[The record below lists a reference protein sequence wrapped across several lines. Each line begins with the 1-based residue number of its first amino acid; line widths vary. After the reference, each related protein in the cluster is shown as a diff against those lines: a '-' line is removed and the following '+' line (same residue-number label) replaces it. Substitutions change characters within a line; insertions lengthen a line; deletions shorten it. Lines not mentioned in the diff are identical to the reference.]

1 MKFWK
6 KQIFS
11 LLAAFAVLLTL
22 VPQRAEAAGCGLS
35 GAGSVRAGNTV
46 TVTFSISGGD
56 ILGFSA
62 DLSYDSSQLSLEGSK
77 SLLGGSWTVK
87 MNGSRIVGYD
97 SEQSSPINGSKQ
109 VMAFTFRVKSDASA
123 GSSLSAAVSNVS
135 VSYISEH
142 GDNKGEAVTVDA
154 GSARWSASVSAP
166 LSGNANLASLTCAN
180 AELSPT
186 FSAGTTQYSVTVP
199 YDVTSLRLSA
209 AAEDSGAK
217 VSTSGNDLSV
227 GANTVTI
234 TVTAPSG
241 AVKRYTIS
249 VIRQPD
255 PNYTASTDAALSSL
269 TASYGEI
276 SPTFTSDVTDYVL
289 YVPHETEHITLS
301 GTARDGKAVQVTGAD
316 AALDEGE
323 NVLTVTCTAEDG
335 VTVMTY
341 TVHVW
346 RMPAYAGTLP
356 QIIVPTDAVEP
367 DQPAQED
374 ASALSALWASLCAPF
389 VLPFGGWT
397 VPLYAVGAAA
407 LVLLLL
413 LLFLLGHLI
422 GRKRGRRKALRQL
435 AQTPDAIGIIPPAEE
450 PPAPEETPDEQQ
462 PDEAEAPAQ
471 DEPAPQPEEA
481 AQPEA
486 PAAQEEP
493 AAEETPAEEPPAA
506 PEQTAENPK
515 EPSADDTLA
524 DLGDI
529 SLDDLLNDIRN
540 M

>member
-1 MKFWK
+1 M
-6 KQIFS
+6 
-11 LLAAFAVLLTL
+11 
-22 VPQRAEAAGCGLS
+22 
-35 GAGSVRAGNTV
+35 
-46 TVTFSISGGD
+46 
-56 ILGFSA
+56 
-62 DLSYDSSQLSLEGSK
+62 
-77 SLLGGSWTVK
+77 
-87 MNGSRIVGYD
+87 MNGGRIVGNNTT
-97 SEQSSPINGSKQ
+97 QASPINGSKQ
-109 VMAFTFRVKSDASA
+109 VMAFTFRVKSDIPA
-123 GSSLSAAVSNVS
+123 GSSLSASVSNVE
-135 VSYISEH
+135 VAYISKA
-142 GDNKGEAVTVDA
+142 GDPVTVNA

-186 FSAGTTQYSVTVP
+186 FSTGTTQYSVTVP

-276 SPTFTSDVTDYVL
+276 SPAFTSDVTDYVL
-289 YVPHETEHITLS
+289 YVPHETEHITLT

-356 QIIVPTDAVEP
+356 QIIVPTDAIEP

-374 ASALSALWASLCAPF
+374 ASALSALWTSLCAPF
-389 VLPFGGWT
+389 ALPYVGRT
-397 VPLYAVGAAA
+397 VPLYAVAAAA

-422 GRKRGRRKALRQL
+422 GRKRGRRKALRQP
-435 AQTPDAIGIIPPAEE
+435 AAAPGPVPEGEDPAPAE
-450 PPAPEETPDEQQ
+450 
-462 PDEAEAPAQ
+462 
-471 DEPAPQPEEA
+471 A
-481 AQPEA
+481 A
-486 PAAQEEP
+486 
-493 AAEETPAEEPPAA
+493 TPAEEAETTPVDAEQPERPAGQEASAAETAA
-506 PEQTAENPK
+506 PDG
-515 EPSADDTLA
+515 SDADA
-524 DLGDI
+524 DAAQSGQPAQETPDAPETPERGGVSDELDGM
-529 SLDDLLNDIRN
+529 SLDELLNDIKN

>member
-77 SLLGGSWTVK
+77 SLLDSGWTVM
-87 MNGSRIVGYD
+87 MNGGRIVGNNNT
-97 SEQSSPINGSKQ
+97 QKSPINGSKQ
-109 VMAFTFRVKSDASA
+109 VMAFTFRVKSDIPA
-123 GSSLSAAVSNVS
+123 GSSLSASVSNVE
-135 VSYISEH
+135 VAYISNA
-142 GDNKGEAVTVDA
+142 GNSVTVDA

-166 LSGNANLASLTCAN
+166 LSANANLASLSCAN

-209 AAEDSGAK
+209 AAEDGSAK

-255 PNYTASTDAALSSL
+255 PNYTASTDAALSAL

-276 SPTFTSDVTDYVL
+276 SPAFTSDVTDYVL

-374 ASALSALWASLCAPF
+374 ASALSTLWASLCVPF

-397 VPLYAVGAAA
+397 VPLYAVAAA
-407 LVLLLL
+407 AMVLLLL

-422 GRKRGRRKALRQL
+422 GRRRGRRKALRQL
-435 AQTPDAIGIIPPAEE
+435 EQTPDAIGVIPPV
-450 PPAPEETPDEQQ
+450 
-462 PDEAEAPAQ
+462 
-471 DEPAPQPEEA
+471 DEPSASDETHPDKPQPEDGPQPVEEEPSAENEPVPQPVEA
-481 AQPEA
+481 APTEA

-493 AAEETPAEEPPAA
+493 AAEEPSVQ
-506 PEQTAENPK
+506 PEQTEEMPA
-515 EPSADDTLA
+515 EPSPDDTLA

>member
-11 LLAAFAVLLTL
+11 LLAAFAVLMTL

-109 VMAFTFRVKSDASA
+109 VMAFTFRVKSDASS

-255 PNYTASTDAALSSL
+255 PNYTASTDAALSAL

-276 SPTFTSDVTDYVL
+276 SPAFTSDVTDYVL

-397 VPLYAVGAAA
+397 VPLYAVAAAA

-422 GRKRGRRKALRQL
+422 GRRRGRRKALRQL
-435 AQTPDAIGIIPPAEE
+435 EQTPDAIGVIPPADEPSASDETQPEDEPQPAEEE
-450 PPAPEETPDEQQ
+450 PPA
-462 PDEAEAPAQ
+462 A
-471 DEPAPQPEEA
+471 DEPAPQPVEA
-481 AQPEA
+481 APTEA

-493 AAEETPAEEPPAA
+493 AAEEPSVQ
-506 PEQTAENPK
+506 PEQTEERPA
-515 EPSADDTLA
+515 EPSPDDTLA

>member
-1 MKFWK
+1 M
-6 KQIFS
+6 
-11 LLAAFAVLLTL
+11 
-22 VPQRAEAAGCGLS
+22 
-35 GAGSVRAGNTV
+35 
-46 TVTFSISGGD
+46 
-56 ILGFSA
+56 
-62 DLSYDSSQLSLEGSK
+62 
-77 SLLGGSWTVK
+77 
-87 MNGSRIVGYD
+87 
-97 SEQSSPINGSKQ
+97 
-109 VMAFTFRVKSDASA
+109 
-123 GSSLSAAVSNVS
+123 
-135 VSYISEH
+135 
-142 GDNKGEAVTVDA
+142 TVDA

-166 LSGNANLASLTCAN
+166 LSANANLASLSCAN

-255 PNYTASTDAALSSL
+255 PNYTASTDAALSAL

-276 SPTFTSDVTDYVL
+276 SPAFTPDVTDYVL

-374 ASALSALWASLCAPF
+374 VSALSALWASLCAPF

-397 VPLYAVGAAA
+397 VPLYAVAAA
-407 LVLLLL
+407 AMVLLLL

-422 GRKRGRRKALRQL
+422 GRRRGRRKALRQL
-435 AQTPDAIGIIPPAEE
+435 EQTPDAIGVIPPADE
-450 PPAPEETPDEQQ
+450 PSASGETHPDE
-462 PDEAEAPAQ
+462 
-471 DEPAPQPEEA
+471 PQPEDGPQPVEEEPSAENEPVPQPVEA
-481 AQPEA
+481 APTEA

-493 AAEETPAEEPPAA
+493 AAEEPSVQ
-506 PEQTAENPK
+506 PEQTEEMPA
-515 EPSADDTLA
+515 EPSPDDTLA

>member
-77 SLLGGSWTVK
+77 SLLDSGWTVM
-87 MNGSRIVGYD
+87 MNGGRIVGNNNTQ
-97 SEQSSPINGSKQ
+97 ESPINGSKQ
-109 VMAFTFRVKSDASA
+109 VMAFTFRVKSDIPA
-123 GSSLSAAVSNVS
+123 GSSLSASVSNVE
-135 VSYISEH
+135 VAYISNA
-142 GDNKGEAVTVDA
+142 GNSVTVDA
-154 GSARWSASVSAP
+154 GSARWSASISAP
-166 LSGNANLASLTCAN
+166 LSGNANLASLTCSN
-180 AELSPT
+180 AELSPS

-255 PNYTASTDAALSSL
+255 PNYTASTDAALSAL

-276 SPTFTSDVTDYVL
+276 SPAFTSDVTDYVL

-397 VPLYAVGAAA
+397 VPLYAVAAAA

-422 GRKRGRRKALRQL
+422 GRRRGRRKALRQL
-435 AQTPDAIGIIPPAEE
+435 AQTPDAIGVILPAEE
-450 PPAPEETPDEQQ
+450 PSASDAVNPDEPQ
-462 PDEAEAPAQ
+462 PEDEPQPAEEEPPAA

-481 AQPEA
+481 APTEA

-493 AAEETPAEEPPAA
+493 AAEEPSIQ
-506 PEQTAENPK
+506 PEQTEEKPA
-515 EPSADDTLA
+515 EPSPDDTLA

>member
-77 SLLGGSWTVK
+77 SLLDSGWTVM
-87 MNGSRIVGYD
+87 MNGGRIVGNNNTQ
-97 SEQSSPINGSKQ
+97 ESPINGSKQ
-109 VMAFTFRVKSDASA
+109 VMAFTFRVKSDIPA
-123 GSSLSAAVSNVS
+123 GSSLSASVSNVE
-135 VSYISEH
+135 VAYISNA
-142 GDNKGEAVTVDA
+142 GNSVTVEA

-186 FSAGTTQYSVTVP
+186 FSTGTTQYSVTVP

-255 PNYTASTDAALSSL
+255 PNYTASTDAALSAL

-276 SPTFTSDVTDYVL
+276 SPAFTSDVTDYVL

-356 QIIVPTDAVEP
+356 QIIVPTDTVEP

-397 VPLYAVGAAA
+397 VPLYAVAAA
-407 LVLLLL
+407 AMVLLLL

-422 GRKRGRRKALRQL
+422 GRRRGRRKALHQL
-435 AQTPDAIGIIPPAEE
+435 EQTPDAIGVIPPADE
-450 PPAPEETPDEQQ
+450 PSASDETHPDE
-462 PDEAEAPAQ
+462 
-471 DEPAPQPEEA
+471 PQPEDEPQPAEEEPSAENEPVPQPVEA
-481 AQPEA
+481 APTEA

-493 AAEETPAEEPPAA
+493 AAEEPSVQ
-506 PEQTAENPK
+506 PEQTEERPAEASP
-515 EPSADDTLA
+515 DDTLA

>member
-11 LLAAFAVLLTL
+11 LLTAFAVLMTL

-109 VMAFTFRVKSDASA
+109 VMAFTFRVKSDASS

-180 AELSPT
+180 AELSPS

-255 PNYTASTDAALSSL
+255 PNYTASTDAALSAL

-276 SPTFTSDVTDYVL
+276 SPAFTSDVTDYVL

-397 VPLYAVGAAA
+397 VPLYAVAAAA

-422 GRKRGRRKALRQL
+422 GRRRGRRKALRQL
-435 AQTPDAIGIIPPAEE
+435 EQTPDAIGVIPPADEPSASDETQPEDEPQPAEEE
-450 PPAPEETPDEQQ
+450 PPA
-462 PDEAEAPAQ
+462 A
-471 DEPAPQPEEA
+471 DEPAPQPVEA
-481 AQPEA
+481 APTEA

-493 AAEETPAEEPPAA
+493 AAEEPSVQTEQTEETEERPAE
-506 PEQTAENPK
+506 
-515 EPSADDTLA
+515 PSPDDTLA

>member
-6 KQIFS
+6 KQMFS

-56 ILGFSA
+56 ILAFSA

-77 SLLGGSWTVK
+77 SLLDSSWSVM
-87 MNGSRIVGYD
+87 MNGGRIVGNNTT
-97 SEQSSPINGSKQ
+97 QASPINGSKQ
-109 VMAFTFRVKSDASA
+109 VMAFTFRVKSDIPA
-123 GSSLSAAVSNVS
+123 GSSLSASVSNVE
-135 VSYISEH
+135 VAYISNA
-142 GDNKGEAVTVDA
+142 GNPVTVDA

-209 AAEDSGAK
+209 TAEDSGAK

-241 AVKRYTIS
+241 VVKRYTIS

-276 SPTFTSDVTDYVL
+276 SPAFTSDVTDYVL

-389 VLPFGGWT
+389 VLPLGGWT
-397 VPLYAVGAAA
+397 VPLYAVAAAA

-435 AQTPDAIGIIPPAEE
+435 AQTPDAVGIIPPAEE
-450 PPAPEETPDEQQ
+450 PPAPEETPDEPQPDETAQQ
-462 PDEAEAPAQ
+462 SDEAEAPAQ

-493 AAEETPAEEPPAA
+493 AAEEKPAEPQPTE
-506 PEQTAENPK
+506 EKPK
-515 EPSADDTLA
+515 EPSSDDTLA

>member
-1 MKFWK
+1 
-6 KQIFS
+6 
-11 LLAAFAVLLTL
+11 
-22 VPQRAEAAGCGLS
+22 
-35 GAGSVRAGNTV
+35 
-46 TVTFSISGGD
+46 
-56 ILGFSA
+56 
-62 DLSYDSSQLSLEGSK
+62 
-77 SLLGGSWTVK
+77 

-97 SEQSSPINGSKQ
+97 SEQSNPINGSKQ
-109 VMAFTFRVKSDASA
+109 VMAFTFRVKSGASA
-123 GSSLSAAVSNVS
+123 GSSLSAAVSGVS
-135 VSYISEH
+135 VSYIRSSD
-142 GDNKGEAVTVDA
+142 GNAVTPLTP

-166 LSGNANLASLTCAN
+166 LSANANLAALSCAN

-209 AAEDSGAK
+209 SAEDGGAK

-255 PNYTASTDAALSSL
+255 PNYTASTDAALSAL

-276 SPTFTSDVTDYVL
+276 SPAFTSDVTDYVL

-346 RMPAYAGTLP
+346 RMPAYRRDAAADHRPDGHRRTRPARAGGCLGALR
-356 QIIVPTDAVEP
+356 AVGEP
-367 DQPAQED
+367 VRTVCAAVWRLDGAALCRGRGGD
-374 ASALSALWASLCAPF
+374 GAASAAP
-389 VLPFGGWT
+389 
-397 VPLYAVGAAA
+397 VPAGAPDRAQA
-407 LVLLLL
+407 RPPQ
-413 LLFLLGHLI
+413 GPAPAGADARCH
-422 GRKRGRRKALRQL
+422 RRHPARGRAVCVRR
-435 AQTPDAIGIIPPAEE
+435 DAP
-450 PPAPEETPDEQQ
+450 
-462 PDEAEAPAQ
+462 
-471 DEPAPQPEEA
+471 
-481 AQPEA
+481 
-486 PAAQEEP
+486 
-493 AAEETPAEEPPAA
+493 
-506 PEQTAENPK
+506 
-515 EPSADDTLA
+515 
-524 DLGDI
+524 
-529 SLDDLLNDIRN
+529 
-540 M
+540 